1 MPPTQSRHSQK
12 HRTLLIA
19 FSVGPQKG
27 VKNGKKFVAE
37 FVHLGIYIYSQ
48 RHEGLGGYLLLEDQ
62 GRYLCNAYADS
73 LIALRLRLHKKG
85 LLKGRFFST
94 K

>member
-1 MPPTQSRHSQK
+1 M
-12 HRTLLIA
+12 
-19 FSVGPQKG
+19 
-27 VKNGKKFVAE
+27 KNGKKFVAE

-48 RHEGLGGYLLLEDQ
+48 RHEGLGGYLLLEDR
-62 GRYLCNAYADS
+62 GRYLCNACADR

-85 LLKGRFFST
+85 LLKGGFFST